1 MTDLKRGKLQE
12 AISLYNDSVRLFEIK
27 KVTELKVGQVRI
39 LTNKDNLELKTFVV
53 VASASETL
61 ETRTCDVILTHD
73 QIELSSKRDFNTL
86 PHVKTSSVAFG
97 LMTDFIGNVD
107 VWQLGDEVLG
117 DICFSC
123 VASLFIQ
130 SNQADPEDYAL
141 PNNHEC
147 LSRGECD
154 FKVLDNV
161 WRYRQDKYSSFI
173 KDCNNFED
181 RESFMNDR
189 KRDFYLE
196 VSNSSTNNNR
206 YAAHELASRINS
218 SEQLAEFEKS
228 SSQSYERLLV
238 LR

>member
-1 MTDLKRGKLQE
+1 MPNLKRGKLQE

-27 KVTELKVGQVRI
+27 KVIEFKVGQVRV
-39 LTNKDNLELKTFVV
+39 LTNKDNPELKKIVV

-73 QIELSSKRDFNTL
+73 QMELSSKRDFNSIPNL
-86 PHVKTSSVAFG
+86 KTSSVAFG
-97 LMTDFIGNVD
+97 IMTDFIGNVD

-117 DICFSC
+117 NICFSC
-123 VASLFIQ
+123 VASLFMQ
-130 SNQADPEDYAL
+130 SNQPDPQDYAL

-154 FKVLDNV
+154 FRVLDNV
-161 WRYRQDKYSSFI
+161 WKYRQENYSSFLS
-173 KDCNNFED
+173 DCNNFDD
-181 RESFMNDR
+181 RESFMKDR

-196 VSNSSTNNNR
+196 VSTASTNKNR
-206 YAAHELASRINS
+206 YAAHELASRINTP
-218 SEQLAEFEKS
+218 EQLAEFEKS

>member
-1 MTDLKRGKLQE
+1 MKRGKLQE

-27 KVTELKVGQVRI
+27 KVIEFKVGQVRV
-39 LTNKDNLELKTFVV
+39 LTNKDNPELKKIVV

-73 QIELSSKRDFNTL
+73 QMELSSKRDFNNIPNL
-86 PHVKTSSVAFG
+86 KTSSVAFG
-97 LMTDFIGNVD
+97 IMTDFIGNVD

-117 DICFSC
+117 NICLSC
-123 VASLFIQ
+123 VASLFMQ
-130 SNQADPEDYAL
+130 SNQPDPQNYAL

-154 FKVLDNV
+154 FRVLDNV
-161 WRYRQDKYSSFI
+161 WKYRQENYSSFLS
-173 KDCNNFED
+173 DCNNFDD
-181 RESFMNDR
+181 RESFMKDR

-196 VSNSSTNNNR
+196 VSTASTNKNR
-206 YAAHELASRINS
+206 YAAHELASRINTP
-218 SEQLAEFEKS
+218 EQLAEFEKS

>member
-1 MTDLKRGKLQE
+1 MADLKRGKLQE

-27 KVTELKVGQVRI
+27 KVVELKVGQVRV
-39 LTNKDNLELKTFVV
+39 LTNKDNPVLKKIVI

-73 QIELSSKRDFNTL
+73 QIELSSKRDFISL
-86 PHVKTSSVAFG
+86 PNLKTSSVAFG

-117 DICFSC
+117 NICFSC

-130 SNQADPEDYAL
+130 SNQADPQDYTL

-161 WRYRQDKYSSFI
+161 WRYRQDNYLSFLM
-173 KDCNNFED
+173 DCNNFDD
-181 RESFMNDR
+181 RESFMKDR

-196 VSNSSTNNNR
+196 VSTSSTNKNR
-206 YAAHELASRINS
+206 YAAHELASRINTP
-218 SEQLAEFEKS
+218 EQLAEFEKS
-228 SSQSYERLLV
+228 SSQSYEILLV

>member
-1 MTDLKRGKLQE
+1 VADLKRGKLQE

-27 KVTELKVGQVRI
+27 KVVELKVGQIRV
-39 LTNKDNLELKTFVV
+39 LTNKDNPELKKIVI

-73 QIELSSKRDFNTL
+73 QIELSSKRDFNSL
-86 PHVKTSSVAFG
+86 PNLKTSSVAFG
-97 LMTDFIGNVD
+97 IMTDFIGNVD

-117 DICFSC
+117 NICFSC

-130 SNQADPEDYAL
+130 SNQADPQDYAL

-161 WRYRQDKYSSFI
+161 WKYRQDNYLSFLL
-173 KDCNNFED
+173 DCNNFDD
-181 RESFMNDR
+181 RESFMKNR

-196 VSNSSTNNNR
+196 VSTSSTNKNR
-206 YAAHELASRINS
+206 YAPHELASRINTP
-218 SEQLAEFEKS
+218 EQLAEFEKS